1 MQEDLEK
8 LRLIRE
14 KEDQSNQEFEK
25 LKKELEESYQNFL
38 LNSRNEIETEKKRLE
53 SDRLNRIESE
63 KMKLQDLGEAR
74 MADARKKAA
83 SMDLSITESA
93 AVKIFADAVKKYLEK

>member
-38 LNSRNEIETEKKRLE
+38 LNSQNEIETEKKRLE

>member
-25 LKKELEESYQNFL
+25 LKKELGESYQNFL
-38 LNSRNEIETEKKRLE
+38 LNSQNEIETEKKRLE